1 MKRLMV
7 ALLATSTMA
16 LAVPAFAHP
25 DHPETPGASTDE
37 SWNNGGAS
45 YGDFNQEY
53 QHIWDGIQHGL
64 SDGSYTRS
72 QADRFFGAMQR
83 IRARADAMQREG
95 RWDPRDT
102 QAQLEQLHNSM
113 HDAHEVGHA
122 IQDSHHD
129 DDAWNNGGASYADFN
144 QEYQHIWQGIQHG
157 LSDGSYTR
165 REAQSFYR
173 AMQQIRARANWM
185 ERNGRY
191 DPEDTQARL
200 ERLHETMHA
209 AHERGHQRLDRY
221 NNSDWNY
228 RR

>member
-1 MKRLMV
+1 MKRLLI
-7 ALLATSTMA
+7 ALLATSTMGF
-16 LAVPAFAHP
+16 AVPALAHP
-25 DHPETPGASTDE
+25 EQPGAAEEDH
-37 SWNNGGAS
+37 WDNGGAS

-72 QADRFFGAMQR
+72 QAQQFYRAMQQ
-83 IRARADAMQREG
+83 IRARADYMNRSG
-95 RWDPRDT
+95 RWDPQDT
-102 QAQLEQLHNSM
+102 QARLEQLHTAM
-113 HDAHEVGHA
+113 HQAHEAGHA
-122 IQDSHHD
+122 VQNLGGGGGD
-129 DDAWNNGGASYADFN
+129 DEAWNNGGASYEDFN

-165 REAQSFYR
+165 RQAQGFYR

-209 AHERGHQRLDRY
+209 AHERGHERLDRY
-221 NNSDWNY
+221 NNSDWNN

>member
-7 ALLATSTMA
+7 ALLATSAMA

-25 DHPETPGASTDE
+25 DHPETPGVSTDE

-72 QADRFFGAMQR
+72 QGQQFYGAMQR
-83 IRARADAMQREG
+83 IRGRAEEMQREG

-113 HDAHEVGHA
+113 HEAYEVGHA
-122 IQDSHHD
+122 IQDDHHD
-129 DDAWNNGGASYADFN
+129 NDAWNNGGANYADFN

-157 LSDGSYTR
+157 LSDGSAIIYVTN
-165 REAQSFYR
+165 Q
-173 AMQQIRARANWM
+173 
-185 ERNGRY
+185 GRY
-191 DPEDTQARL
+191 ANQSGT
-200 ERLHETMHA
+200 
-209 AHERGHQRLDRY
+209 G
-221 NNSDWNY
+221 
-228 RR
+228 RRFRSPRR

>member
-1 MKRLMV
+1 MKRLLA

-16 LAVPAFAHP
+16 LAAPAFAHP
-25 DHPETPGASTDE
+25 DHPAAPSANG

-64 SDGSYTRS
+64 SDGSYTRN
-72 QADRFFGAMQR
+72 QADRFFGAMRQ

-102 QAQLEQLHNSM
+102 QAQLERLHDTM
-113 HDAHEVGHA
+113 HEAHEVGHA
-122 IQDSHHD
+122 VQDAPHG
-129 DDAWNNGGASYADFN
+129 DDAWNNGGATYADFN
-144 QEYQHIWQGIQHG
+144 QEYRHIWQGIQHG

-165 REAQSFYR
+165 RQAQGFYR

-185 ERNGRY
+185 DRSGRY
-191 DPEDTQARL
+191 DPEDIQARL
-200 ERLHETMHA
+200 ERLHDTMHD
-209 AHERGHQRLDRY
+209 AHEQGHERQDRY
-221 NNSDWNY
+221 NNSDWNN

>member
-7 ALLATSTMA
+7 ALLATSAMA
-16 LAVPAFAHP
+16 LAAPAFAHP
-25 DHPETPGASTDE
+25 EDHAASTE
-37 SWNNGGAS
+37 EQWNNGGAS

-64 SDGSYTRS
+64 NDGSYTRD
-72 QADRFFGAMQR
+72 QAQRYFSAMQR
-83 IRARADAMQREG
+83 IRARADAMQRDD
-95 RWDPRDT
+95 RWDPRET

-129 DDAWNNGGASYADFN
+129 GDDTWNNGGASYADFN

-165 REAQSFYR
+165 RQAQGFYR
-173 AMQQIRARANWM
+173 AMQQIKARADWM
-185 ERNGRY
+185 QRSGRY
-191 DPEDTQARL
+191 DPQDTQARL
-200 ERLHETMHA
+200 ERLHDTMHD
-209 AHERGHQRLDRY
+209 AHEQGHERQDRY
-221 NNSDWNY
+221 NNSDWNN

>member
-1 MKRLMV
+1 MKRLMI

-16 LAVPAFAHP
+16 FAVPAQAHP
-25 DHPETPGASTDE
+25 EQPGAVEEDH
-37 SWNNGGAS
+37 WNNGGAS

-72 QADRFFGAMQR
+72 QAQQFYRAMQQ
-83 IRARADAMQREG
+83 IRARADDMNRNG
-95 RWDPRDT
+95 RWDPQDT
-102 QAQLEQLHNSM
+102 QARLEQLHNTM
-113 HDAHEVGHA
+113 HQAHQVGHA
-122 IQDSHHD
+122 IQDDHHD
-129 DDAWNNGGASYADFN
+129 DDAWNNGGATYADFST
-144 QEYQHIWQGIQHG
+144 EYQHIWQGIQHG

-165 REAQSFYR
+165 WEAQRFYR

-200 ERLHETMHA
+200 ERLHETMHV
-209 AHERGHQRLDRY
+209 AHERGHDRQDR
-221 NNSDWNY
+221 NGDWNY